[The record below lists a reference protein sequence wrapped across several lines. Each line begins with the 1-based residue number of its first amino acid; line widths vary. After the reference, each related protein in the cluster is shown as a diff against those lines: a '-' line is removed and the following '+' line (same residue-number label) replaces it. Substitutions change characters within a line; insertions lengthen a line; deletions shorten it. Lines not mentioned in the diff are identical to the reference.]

1 MAFACRLYKSTGFN
15 TVNVPDK
22 PSLLDSFSYDDT
34 DVIDV
39 ISTYNNNVVRVKLAQ
54 APDWQYYDYLRLGSG
69 SNIANRA
76 YYAITGFRFTSPDVI
91 EFSVVQDTWLTLG
104 GLDGFTNG
112 EINIL
117 SGTTNRHHIPK
128 AEDKYSDYNEEDE
141 MLIPSDPVRVLK
153 KQHIGGNLASEE
165 MPSGELN
172 NVTLIKTSVD
182 LNELGTQ
189 LPSVINFP
197 TQSMSGDVTGQ
208 IPSPADFCYPKLVG
222 SYSKVGL
229 FSGKIKG
236 FNIDSGGFA
245 KPIFHGTMG
254 QDVANADTEFTLPN
268 EVIFVAGNATE
279 RFRNLS
285 GTVGNV
291 NQGLAR
297 ARGMGYDTAITASYS
312 LPQNAISGYVDNVGN
327 GGIGLMVG
335 MTFINARKAYNDV
348 WTNGAPTWTGSG
360 ILEEQ
365 FEFEYCARNGQ
376 GSSINNLRAIKGE
389 YFKYELISPASGQ
402 RTEFLGEDIVKAS
415 ADLHAAGTV
424 YKPDETATARSA
436 PILMTICDP
445 RPDGCPYFTYYD
457 ERNFINM
464 YNNSIKGLKWTEAP
478 IRYDV
483 KSGLAVDNLR
493 SVKNTQQRDIRAKI
507 DAAIIEGQTVKS
519 DATSLFGAAGNLVTG
534 NWQGAANNLVNPIQH
549 LYGMGESNLV
559 DRAVYG
565 DSPTAQAQ
573 LSRYIDRQRE
583 QAEFRINAAVQVPE
597 ISFPMNDSIKEAVGN
612 GAILVRY
619 ALTDN
624 DIAKFD
630 KILNMYGYKHTAA
643 IDESMFD
650 NRSKYNYIEAAGV
663 TFGGT
668 AAKFLRDDLA
678 NMFSSGV
685 RIWHVAPDPALY
697 VGTSNS

>member
-1 MAFACRLYKSTGFN
+1 MAFSCRLYKSTGFN
-15 TVNVPDK
+15 TINVPDK
-22 PSLLDSFSYDDT
+22 PSLLDSFSYVDT

-39 ISTYNNNVVRVKLAQ
+39 LSTYNNSVIRVKLSQ
-54 APDWQYYDYLRLGSG
+54 APDWQYYDYLRIGSG

-91 EFSVVQDTWLTLG
+91 EFRVVQDTWLTLG
-104 GLDGFTNG
+104 GLDGFTSG

-117 SGTTNRHHIPK
+117 SGTTTRHHIPK
-128 AEDKYSDYNEEDE
+128 AEDKYSDYNEDDE
-141 MLIPSDPVRVLK
+141 MLIPSDPVEVLK
-153 KQHIGGNLASEE
+153 VAEVGGYFLSAGSSTDNTTI
-165 MPSGELN
+165 
-172 NVTLIKTSVD
+172 VKTSID
-182 LNELGTQ
+182 LKELGTQ
-189 LPSVINFP
+189 LPDVVSFP

-208 IPSPADFCYPKLVG
+208 IPSPADFCYPKLTG
-222 SYSKVGL
+222 TFSKVGL
-229 FSGKIKG
+229 FSGDEAG
-236 FNIDSGGFA
+236 FIIQSGYA
-245 KPIFHGTMG
+245 RPKYHGTMG
-254 QDVANADTEFTLPN
+254 QQSANVDVEFTLPN
-268 EVIFVAGNATE
+268 ESLFVTGNASG
-279 RFRNLS
+279 RFSPFS
-285 GTVGNV
+285 GSLTNV
-291 NQGLAR
+291 NKGVAR

-312 LPQNAISGYVDNVGN
+312 LPQGAVSGTVNGKGN
-327 GGIGLMVG
+327 GAVDTLVG
-335 MTFINARKAYNDV
+335 MMRVDAIKSYNDV
-348 WTNGAPTWTGSG
+348 NSSWSAGG
-360 ILEEQ
+360 IDEE

-376 GSSINNLRAIKGE
+376 GAEINNLRAVKGE
-389 YFKYELISPASGQ
+389 YFKYELIALASGQ
-402 RTEFLGEDIVKAS
+402 KTEFLGEDIVKAS
-415 ADLHAAGTV
+415 SDLSASGTI
-424 YKPDETATARSA
+424 YKPDLTGVANAG
-436 PILMTICDP
+436 PIIMTICDP
-445 RPDGCPYFTYYD
+445 RPDGCPYFTFYND
-457 ERNFINM
+457 RNFINM

-478 IRYDV
+478 IRYEV
-483 KSGLAVDNLR
+483 NSGAAVEALR

-519 DATSLFGAAGNLVTG
+519 DATSIFGAVGNLATG

-612 GAILVRY
+612 GALLVRY
-619 ALTDN
+619 TLTDR

-643 IDESMFD
+643 IDTSMLD
-650 NRSKYNYIEAAGV
+650 NRSEYNYIEAAGV

-685 RIWHVAPDPALY
+685 RIWHVAPDPTLY
-697 VGTSNS
+697 VGTSNA

>member
-15 TVNVPDK
+15 TINVPDK
-22 PSLLDSFSYDDT
+22 PSLLDSFSYADT

-39 ISTYNNNVVRVKLAQ
+39 VSTYNNNVIRVKLAQ

-91 EFSVVQDTWLTLG
+91 EFQVVQDTWLTLG

-128 AEDKYSDYNEEDE
+128 ADDKYSDYNEPDE
-141 MLIPSDPVRVLK
+141 MLIPSDPIKVLK

-165 MPSGELN
+165 MTSGELN

-189 LPSVINFP
+189 LPEIINFP
-197 TQSMSGDVTGQ
+197 TQSISGDVTGN

-222 SYSKVGL
+222 KYSKIGL

-236 FNIDSGGFA
+236 FNIDSNGFA

-254 QDVANADTEFTLPN
+254 QNVANADTEFTLPN

-279 RFRNLS
+279 RFQTLS
-285 GTVGNV
+285 GTVAHV
-291 NQGLAR
+291 NQGLSR

-327 GGIGLMVG
+327 GGIGMMVG

-376 GSSINNLRAIKGE
+376 GASINNLRAIKGE

-402 RTEFLGEDIVKAS
+402 RTEFLGENIVKAS

-445 RPDGCPYFTYYD
+445 RPTGCPYFTYYD

-483 KSGLAVDNLR
+483 SSGAAVESR
-493 SVKNTQQRDIRAKI
+493 RIAKNTQFT
-507 DAAIIEGQTVKS
+507 DASAH
-519 DATSLFGAAGNLVTG
+519 F
-534 NWQGAANNLVNPIQH
+534 NNLMSEADYNIGGINRVAETGGASVDSARR
-549 LYGMGESNLV
+549 LYGWGFADDSTTDNFKIVQRAAYGGEEYYRDKIRRQI
-559 DRAVYG
+559 DRA
-565 DSPTAQAQ
+565 S
-573 LSRYIDRQRE
+573 E
-583 QAEFRINAAVQVPE
+583 EEEFYVNANVQVPE

-619 ALTDN
+619 SLTNN

-643 IDESMFD
+643 IDESMLS

-678 NMFSSGV
+678 NMFKVGI
-685 RIWHVAPDPALY
+685 RIWHVAPDPTLY